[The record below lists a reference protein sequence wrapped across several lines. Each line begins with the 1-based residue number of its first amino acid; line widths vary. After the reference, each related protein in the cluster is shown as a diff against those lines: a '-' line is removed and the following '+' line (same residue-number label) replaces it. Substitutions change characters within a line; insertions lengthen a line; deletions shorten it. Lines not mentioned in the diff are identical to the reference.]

1 MLRSPSENLLFLV
14 ASILR
19 PSLANSFISIF
30 IPFTTIVFRYLLG
43 IFYLLSI
50 INNWLLKSLLLR
62 SILLTKLFSVHFLID
77 SRAQRLLK
85 FKLLIRTVLTVFFIN
100 KSFISDFKVIVLVLP
115 LCFYSSMDEML
126 SSFLVLDVSAF
137 KVLLV
142 LQKDAQEYL
151 SNEAYENFISNDGG
165 YI

>member
-1 MLRSPSENLLFLV
+1 M
-14 ASILR
+14 
-19 PSLANSFISIF
+19 
-30 IPFTTIVFRYLLG
+30 
-43 IFYLLSI
+43 
-50 INNWLLKSLLLR
+50 
-62 SILLTKLFSVHFLID
+62 
-77 SRAQRLLK
+77 LK
-85 FKLLIRTVLTVFFIN
+85 FKLLIRTVLTVFFIK